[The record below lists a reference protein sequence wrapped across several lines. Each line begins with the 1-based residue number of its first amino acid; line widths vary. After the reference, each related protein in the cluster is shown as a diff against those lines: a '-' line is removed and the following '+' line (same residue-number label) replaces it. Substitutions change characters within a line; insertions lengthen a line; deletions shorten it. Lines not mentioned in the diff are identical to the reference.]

1 MRTVVDAGKYDVSL
15 LNVDKSLDE
24 FFEIITLKKLHIHN
38 KPIVIFNM
46 NHFYDSMLE
55 MIEFMIKE
63 NTIPEDNRNLFK
75 VCYTIEETL
84 DYIESHDESE

>member
-1 MRTVVDAGKYDVSL
+1 
-15 LNVDKSLDE
+15 
-24 FFEIITLKKLHIHN
+24 
-38 KPIVIFNM
+38 
-46 NHFYDSMLE
+46 MLE
-55 MIEFMIKE
+55 MIDFMIKE